1 MARAQNKRGLL
12 LILLLALLLMNAA
25 CATVTDGGE
34 PTSSS
39 KQTDSAGN
47 EASGEAE
54 KARGGEGQGEEAAA
68 PAPDTIDTPVTLKF
82 MAPWDEESFSARV
95 KERVEAHFPNVTMEL
110 VSEVVDSQPLQETF
124 AQGIVPDILLAHR
137 GFAVLRDADML
148 FPLDDLAQAHQL
160 DLSSIRSGAIDLVRA
175 RDPEGK
181 GRLLGL
187 PMEEIMNAVFYN
199 KAIFDKFGVPY
210 PTDGMTW
217 DDITDLARQVTG
229 QRDGIAYRGLVF
241 NAFQTTVPLMQLS
254 AQGVG
259 RDGSVNFASNPD
271 FAKYYELMRKIR
283 DIPGNYPPESEATFA
298 NQQVAMLV
306 TSINSFET
314 YIKAEGL
321 DFDVVSLPSWPEHP
335 GTGPFAN
342 PFSYTISPHS
352 EHKDEAFI
360 VLKYLLSEEM
370 QTSLHRATSGTVLD
384 KPELYEQFGADKI
397 TDGRT
402 FHFKNVYLK
411 QAYPPEFSPYD
422 PESKFYAF
430 LRDKFAEFLTTTDD
444 TNTFL
449 RKIEDE
455 YSALLKEQLAA
466 Q

>member
-1 MARAQNKRGLL
+1 MVRAQNKREL
-12 LILLLALLLMNAA
+12 LIVLLLALLMNAA
-25 CATVTDGGE
+25 CATVTDDSGAA
-34 PTSSS
+34 PSST
-39 KQTDSAGN
+39 QVDSAGQ
-47 EASGEAE
+47 EASGE
-54 KARGGEGQGEEAAA
+54 KATGGEEQEEAAA
-68 PAPDTIDTPVTLKF
+68 VPDTIDSPVTLKF
-82 MAPWDEESFSARV
+82 MAPWDEESFQARV
-95 KERVEAHFPNVTMEL
+95 KDPVEAHFPNVTMEL

-148 FPLDDLAQAHQL
+148 FPLDDLVQAHQL

-181 GRLLGL
+181 RRLLGL

-199 KAIFDKFGVPY
+199 KAIFDQFGVPY

-217 DDITDLARQVTG
+217 DDIIDLARQVTG
-229 QRDGIAYRGLVF
+229 QRDGTAYRGLVF
-241 NAFQTTVPLMQLS
+241 SAFQTTVPLMQLS

-259 RDGSVNFASNPD
+259 QDGSVNFASNPD
-271 FAKYYELMRKIR
+271 FAEYYELMRKIK
-283 DIPGNYPPESEATFA
+283 DIPGNYPPDSKATFA

-314 YIKAEGL
+314 YIKEEGL
-321 DFDVVSLPSWPEHP
+321 DFDVVSLPSWPDRP
-335 GTGPFAN
+335 GIGPFAN

-360 VLKYLLSEEM
+360 VLKYLLTEEM
-370 QTSLHRATSGTVLD
+370 QTSLHRAASGTVLD
-384 KPELYEQFGADKI
+384 KPVLYEQFGADKI

-402 FHFKNVYLK
+402 FHFHNVYLK
-411 QAYPPEFSPYD
+411 QANPPEFSRYD

-430 LRDKFAEFLTTTDD
+430 LRDKFAEFLRTTDD